1 MSNRETQDLRVALV
15 VPIFNEEFH
24 AQKLL
29 DRIRPVIESGKVQK
43 AIFTDD
49 GSTDR
54 TSEILRGCEFV
65 EVVRHESRRGCGA
78 SIRSG
83 YEVALKEGFDV
94 VVVMAGNGKDDPGEI
109 PKLLAPILAQKAD
122 YVQGSRFLQG
132 GLSGGLPIHRFLAMR
147 ALTCCFQLFLF
158 RRFTD
163 CTNGFR
169 AYRTSFLQDPRVGWR
184 QAWLGNDYEMEIYLH
199 YQASALRFRMTE
211 VPVSK
216 IYTRAPG
223 MAYSKARLAD
233 WFTGLKPL
241 FLLRFGLRR

>member
-1 MSNRETQDLRVALV
+1 MSAEARTNLRVALV
-15 VPIFNEEFH
+15 IPIFNEEYH
-24 AQKLL
+24 VQKLL
-29 DRIRPVIESGKVQK
+29 DRIQPVVGSGAVQR

-54 TSEILRGCEFV
+54 TSEMLRRCEFV

-83 YEVALKEGFDV
+83 YEVALREGFDV

-109 PKLLAPILAQKAD
+109 PRLLKPIRDGKAD
-122 YVQGSRFLQG
+122 YVQGSRFMAG
-132 GLSGGLPIHRFLAMR
+132 GVSGGLPWHRLLAMR
-147 ALTCCFQLFLF
+147 LLTLCFRAFLW

-169 AYRTSFLQDPRVGWR
+169 AYRTSFLLDPRVGWR
-184 QAWLGNDYEMEIYLH
+184 QSWLGNDYEMEIYLH
-199 YQASALRFRMTE
+199 YQASALGFRVTE

-216 IYTRAPG
+216 LYTRVPG
-223 MAYSKARLAD
+223 MKYSKARMAD

>member
-1 MSNRETQDLRVALV
+1 MSAENPNPLRVALV

-29 DRIRPVIESGKVQK
+29 DRIRPVVESGQVQK

-54 TSEILRGCEFV
+54 TTEMLRRCEFV
-65 EVVRHESRRGCGA
+65 EVVRHPNRRGCGA

-83 YEVALKEGFDV
+83 YEVALREGFDA

-109 PKLLAPILAQKAD
+109 PRLLKPILEGRAD
-122 YVQGSRFLQG
+122 YVQGSRFMPG
-132 GLSGGLPIHRFLAMR
+132 GVSGGLPWHRLLAMR
-147 ALTCCFQLFLF
+147 LLTVCFEVFLF

-163 CTNGFR
+163 STNGFR
-169 AYRTSFLQDPRVGWR
+169 AYRTAFLRDPRVGWN
-184 QAWLGNDYEMEIYLH
+184 QEWLGNDYEMEIYLH
-199 YQASALRFRMTE
+199 YQASALGFRVVE

-216 IYTRAPG
+216 VYTRIPG
-223 MAYSKARLAD
+223 MKYSKARLAD